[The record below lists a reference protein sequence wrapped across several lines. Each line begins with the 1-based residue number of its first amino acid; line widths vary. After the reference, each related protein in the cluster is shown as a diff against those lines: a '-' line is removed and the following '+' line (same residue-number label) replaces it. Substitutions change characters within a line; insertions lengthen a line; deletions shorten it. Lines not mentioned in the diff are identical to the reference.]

1 MAWNRRK
8 KVRFARGMWV
18 GKLVAVSAIA
28 VSLSLWYVWQRVQ
41 MVNVGYQ
48 IRAKERHL
56 IALKKENQVLR
67 MKIAQ
72 LKSPKNIEAMI
83 RSRDLRLVPTKYW
96 QMVVLPKETGLRA
109 VNAYAMPAR
118 HGRALMQSLPPGE
131 TPPRVAMH

>member
-56 IALKKENQVLR
+56 VSLKKENQVLR

-83 RSRDLRLVPTKYW
+83 RSKDMRLVPTKYW
-96 QMVVLPKETGLRA
+96 QMVVLPKERGLRFVDA
-109 VNAYAMPAR
+109 HAMPAR
-118 HGRALMQSLPPGE
+118 HGRPLVQSMRQPE
-131 TPPRVAMH
+131 ASPRVAMH